1 MSEMILNV
9 TGMTCQHCVSAVTKA
24 LQGVTGVESAEVSL
38 EDKQAVV
45 MGDADS
51 QALVQAVK
59 SEGYDAAVKS

>member
-24 LQGVTGVESAEVSL
+24 LQGVMGVESAEVSL

>member
-1 MSEMILNV
+1 MILNV

>member
-38 EDKQAVV
+38 ENKQAVV
-45 MGDADS
+45 KGAADP

>member
-38 EDKQAVV
+38 ENKQAVV
-45 MGDADS
+45 KGDPDPH
-51 QALVQAVK
+51 ALVQAVK
-59 SEGYDAAVKS
+59 SEGYDADVKS

>member
-1 MSEMILNV
+1 MSEMILDV

-38 EDKQAVV
+38 ENKQAVV
-45 MGDADS
+45 VGDADS

>member
-38 EDKQAVV
+38 ENKQAVV

-51 QALVQAVK
+51 QTLIQAVK